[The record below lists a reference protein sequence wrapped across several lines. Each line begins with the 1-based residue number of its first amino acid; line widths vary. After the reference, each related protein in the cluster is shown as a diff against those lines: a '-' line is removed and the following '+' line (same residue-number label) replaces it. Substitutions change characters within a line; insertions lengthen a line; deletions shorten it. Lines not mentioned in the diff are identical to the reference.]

1 MRIGGRILRL
11 ALVTVIALLVAP
23 TIAAA
28 EATAPPPTEGLC
40 AEPCFRPDGLIRR
53 PSESVPDGGD
63 IYNVD
68 GVGQTRTAVIA
79 RGATARF
86 VVRLENDGNGV
97 DDLVVQGTRSATY
110 FRIRYFVGTQEIST
124 RVRNGT
130 YRFSAVPP
138 GGRRA
143 VNVEVLARNNAPLR
157 SKVVGRLAVRSGAEP
172 TTWDRPKFV
181 VYRSQGIETPI
192 AGRAYTGQATAERWA
207 RNEAASLRFRQNAA
221 LYWELAP
228 PRGIRPEVAYAQSA
242 NETGYGRFGGVIDA
256 SFHNPCGLKTTVGG
270 GNDDPNAHMR
280 FVNWRQG
287 VTACIDHLALYAGAP
302 GYPRASTPDPRH
314 FDSVY
319 ATAPTVE
326 RLGGHWAPDPGY
338 GRSIVREYLNPL
350 LGS

>member
-1 MRIGGRILRL
+1 VTIGGRILRL
-11 ALVTVIALLVAP
+11 ALVAVITLLVAP

-28 EATAPPPTEGLC
+28 QATAPPPTEGLC
-40 AEPCFRPDGLIRR
+40 ADPCFRPDGLIRR
-53 PSESVPDGGD
+53 PSESGPDGGD

-97 DDLVVQGTRSATY
+97 A
-110 FRIRYFVGTQEIST
+110 
-124 RVRNGT
+124 
-130 YRFSAVPP
+130 AVPP
-138 GGRRA
+138 GGHRA
-143 VNVEVLARNNAPLR
+143 VNVEVLARSNAPLR

-192 AGRAYTGQATAERWA
+192 VGRAYTGQATAERWA
-207 RNEAASLRFRQNAA
+207 RNEDASLRFRQNAA

-256 SFHNPCGLKTTVGG
+256 SFHNPCGLKTTAGG

-302 GYPRASTPDPRH
+302 GFPRASTPDPRH

-326 RLGGHWAPDPGY
+326 RLGGHWAPHPDY

>member
-1 MRIGGRILRL
+1 MVL
-11 ALVTVIALLVAP
+11 ALGLPSGV
-23 TIAAA
+23 A
-28 EATAPPPTEGLC
+28 EAQGSAPGEGVC
-40 AEPCFRPDGLIRR
+40 VDPCHQPDGRIRR
-53 PSESVPDGGD
+53 PREAVADGDG
-63 IYNVD
+63 IHNLD

-86 VVRLENDGNGV
+86 VIRLENDGTQV
-97 DDLVVQGTRSATY
+97 DDLLVQGSRNTTY
-110 FRIRYFVGTQEIST
+110 FGIRYFVGAQEVSA
-124 RVRNGT
+124 RVRAGN
-130 YRFSAVPP
+130 YRFADVGP
-138 GGRRA
+138 GGHRA
-143 VNVEVLARNNAPLR
+143 MTVEVLARDNAPLR
-157 SKVVGRLAVRSGAEP
+157 SKVIGRLAVRSAAEP
-172 TTWDRPKFV
+172 TLPDRVKFV
-181 VYRSQGIETPI
+181 VYRSRGIETPI
-192 AGRAYTGQATAERWA
+192 VGRAYTGQAAAERWA
-207 RNEAASLRFRQNAA
+207 RNEDASLRFRQNAA

-228 PRGIRPEVAYAQSA
+228 PRGVRPEVAYAQSA

-256 SFHNPCGLKTTVGG
+256 GFHNPCGLKTTAGG

-287 VTACIDHLALYAGAP
+287 VSACIDHLALYAGAP

-326 RLGGHWAPDPGY
+326 RLGGHWAPDPDY